1 MFLDK
6 SNIKSTLSLLCY
18 LSSFFCC
25 WKEFS
30 CLDRARNY
38 TSRNVASALL
48 SPNTSAHYISLPLF
62 LDPLLLFH
70 DHQYVSPLHA
80 QPQYTSVRNKRS
92 ERAWT
97 PSEKWI
103 PSSDVGG
110 RGMAHVTLG
119 FRVFWCAFFGI
130 MIGHFQ
136 VWLDMLLSS
145 PFPIPPTD
153 PVTHVL
159 PPSSA
164 KLPLRTL
171 SC

>member
-6 SNIKSTLSLLCY
+6 SKIKSSVFLLLLEGVFLSWPSKIEKEGIIGAETSLQLSCLPTPALITY
-18 LSSFFCC
+18 HCLSS
-25 WKEFS
+25 S
-30 CLDRARNY
+30 TL
-38 TSRNVASALL
+38 
-48 SPNTSAHYISLPLF
+48 
-62 LDPLLLFH
+62 LLLFH
-70 DHQYVSPLHA
+70 DHHYVSLLHA
-80 QPQYTSVRNKRS
+80 QPQHHLRKKQKIG
-92 ERAWT
+92 EGMD
-97 PSEKWI
+97 SEKWI

-110 RGMAHVTLG
+110 RGMANVTLG

-136 VWLDMLLSS
+136 VWLDMLSS

-159 PPSSA
+159 HPLA